1 MSQVTREEHNT
12 PHIRHTGVASQA
24 YSDQAVVIMTAKA
37 GGRGS
42 TKTSG
47 KLSHCLL
54 ASRSDFIQ
62 HVLGDLSR
70 LPANASEVAISKCA
84 AHLWVDWVGSETTDA
99 GGVDAAGFSSPS
111 ELARRWGES
120 ALPGFSPEV
129 YAVGHSFNLS
139 IA

>member
-24 YSDQAVVIMTAKA
+24 YSEEAVVIMTAKA
-37 GGRGS
+37 GVDLPNRVANSRTASSPRVLTSFS
-42 TKTSG
+42 TFSAIFRACQRMHR
-47 KLSHCLL
+47 KL
-54 ASRSDFIQ
+54 Q
-62 HVLGDLSR
+62 
-70 LPANASEVAISKCA
+70 ISKCA

-99 GGVDAAGFSSPS
+99 GGVDAAGFSSQS

-129 YAVGHSFNLS
+129 YAVGHS
-139 IA
+139 